1 VPVPPPA
8 RARARKPAPRRRP
21 TPIRRASPTDNLL
34 RGAMVGGIVVTAIWL
49 LFGTVP

>member
-1 VPVPPPA
+1 VPPPA
-8 RARARKPAPRRRP
+8 RARARKPAPRRRRRP